1 MCVFIY
7 MYIYMYIYVYICIY
21 IYIYILVHVYIYIR
35 IYTCTIIME
44 VRVTQKKNLSLHQ
57 EVDMLH
63 FPVVFPMVFGGC
75 S

>member
-1 MCVFIY
+1 
-7 MYIYMYIYVYICIY
+7 MYIYTCTY
-21 IYIYILVHVYIYIR
+21 VYIYIR

-44 VRVTQKKNLSLHQ
+44 VGVTQKKNLSLHQ

-63 FPVVFPMVFGGC
+63 FPVAFPMVFGGC